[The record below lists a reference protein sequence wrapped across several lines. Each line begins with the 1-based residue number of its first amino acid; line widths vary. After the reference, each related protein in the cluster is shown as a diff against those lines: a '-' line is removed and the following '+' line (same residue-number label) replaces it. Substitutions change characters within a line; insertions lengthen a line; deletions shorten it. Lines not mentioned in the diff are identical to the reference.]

1 MKPVYQFHNGGPV
14 RTYLRSGPP
23 FLIIATYVVILV
35 ACGRTYVAE
44 EVPNTFEMPAGVA
57 ITVDLVTPAQPEEIE
72 VGESFTGTL
81 AEPLYYPRQK
91 VEPDGE
97 VFEEETLVAPV
108 GAPVAGV
115 GVAVPEAG
123 VGLQLEAVTFHG
135 GMTFPVETAILVPP
149 AASQTDSAENAN
161 PSEEVAPLTF
171 TLSEPADVAMVIDYR
186 DKEIEGQNN

>member
-72 VGESFTGTL
+72 VGESFTGRL

-97 VFEEETLVAPV
+97 VFEEETLV
-108 GAPVAGV
+108 
-115 GVAVPEAG
+115 
-123 VGLQLEAVTFHG
+123 
-135 GMTFPVETAILVPP
+135 
-149 AASQTDSAENAN
+149 
-161 PSEEVAPLTF
+161 
-171 TLSEPADVAMVIDYR
+171 
-186 DKEIEGQNN
+186 

>member
-44 EVPNTFEMPAGVA
+44 EIPNTFEMPAGVA

-108 GAPVAGV
+108 GAPVAGRH
-115 GVAVPEAG
+115 EAARDAKARQVLAQHLAQRG
-123 VGLQLEAVTFHG
+123 PVERGARGGAHLLQLHHDLFALEQA
-135 GMTFPVETAILVPP
+135 LPP
-149 AASQTDSAENAN
+149 
-161 PSEEVAPLTF
+161 
-171 TLSEPADVAMVIDYR
+171 
-186 DKEIEGQNN
+186 